1 MQQGYMP
8 WQIEAFVRAHP
19 GRGVLKV
26 QVGTGRGTF
35 PVKGAL
41 VRVSKVIGGA
51 LQEFYR
57 GFTDESGILD
67 GMVLPTLPI
76 GLSQNSVTA
85 GESGTDYIVSV
96 EQRDYVSENGQQVT
110 LYDKVETLLA
120 VSLVPRIGQEG

>member
-8 WQIEAFVRAHP
+8 GRIEEFVRSHP
-19 GRGVLKV
+19 GRGVLRV

-51 LQEFYR
+51 VQEFYR

-67 GMVLPTLPI
+67 GMVLPTLPG

-96 EQRDYVSENGQQVT
+96 EQRDYVPENGRKVT
-110 LYDKVETLLA
+110 VYDGVETLLA
-120 VSLVPRIGQEG
+120 VSMVPQLQRRG

>member
-1 MQQGYMP
+1 MQQGYIP
-8 WQIEAFVRAHP
+8 GKIEEFVRVHP
-19 GRGVLKV
+19 GRGVLRV

-41 VRVSKVIGGA
+41 VRVSKIIGGA

-67 GMVLPTLPI
+67 GMILPARPG

-96 EQRDYVSENGQQVT
+96 EQGDYLPENGQQIT
-110 LYDKVETLLA
+110 IYDGVETLLT
-120 VSLVPRIGQEG
+120 VSLVPRLREEG

>member
-8 WQIEAFVRAHP
+8 EQIEAFVRTHP

-41 VRVSKVIGGA
+41 VRVSKGIGGA

-67 GMVLPTLPI
+67 GMVLPTLPG

-96 EQRDYVSENGQQVT
+96 EQRDYVPENGQQVT

>member
-8 WQIEAFVRAHP
+8 GRIEDFVRAHP

-67 GMVLPTLPI
+67 GMVLPAMPG

-96 EQRDYVSENGQQVT
+96 EQNGYVPENGRQVT

-120 VSLVPRIGQEG
+120 VSLVPQIRWEG

>member
-1 MQQGYMP
+1 MQQGYIP
-8 WQIEAFVRAHP
+8 GRLEEFLRTHP

-67 GMVLPTLPI
+67 GMALPAMPG

-96 EQRDYVSENGQQVT
+96 EQADYVPENGQQVT
-110 LYDKVETLLA
+110 IFDGVETLLA
-120 VSLVPRIGQEG
+120 VPLVPRLKGEG